1 MRLALVAMSVWWL
14 MVRRIMVSTNC
25 ACTMGPATVTIGSPG
40 KMGVPSGTAH
50 TSHSNLKWDR

>member
-1 MRLALVAMSVWWL
+1 
-14 MVRRIMVSTNC
+14 
-25 ACTMGPATVTIGSPG
+25 MGPATVTIGSPG